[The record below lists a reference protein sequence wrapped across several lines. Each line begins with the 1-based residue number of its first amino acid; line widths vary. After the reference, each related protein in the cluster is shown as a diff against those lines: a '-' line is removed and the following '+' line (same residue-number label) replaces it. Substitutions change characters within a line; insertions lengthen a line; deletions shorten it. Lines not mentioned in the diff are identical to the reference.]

1 MATKATK
8 AKKAPKMLKIT
19 YFRSAIGRDK
29 RQKAVVKG
37 LGFTK
42 LNQVVE
48 RVDTPEIRGMVTKIS
63 HLVKIIEE

>member
-1 MATKATK
+1 MAK

-37 LGFTK
+37 LGFTR

-48 RVDTPEIRGMVTKIS
+48 RVDTPEIRGMVAKIS

>member
-1 MATKATK
+1 MATKAK
-8 AKKAPKMLKIT
+8 NSPKMLKIT

-29 RQKAVVKG
+29 RQKAIVKG

>member
-1 MATKATK
+1 MATK

-29 RQKAVVKG
+29 RQKDVVRG

-48 RVDTPEIRGMVTKIS
+48 RPDTPEIRGMVAKIC
-63 HLVKIIEE
+63 HLVKIVEE